1 MHGAPA
7 AIVAGRLA
15 SPARVCAG
23 SRSPLPT
30 PSAAGSRTIPLCV
43 ASSAVVDVA
52 ALVLADVVVL
62 PPEAPEQNVDE
73 PSTPIE
79 GGVACDADP
88 DMVGNEPR
96 PVVPR
101 PLVPRPLVPRAAA
114 SSELTELDERGGQ
127 RGCACARGCRR
138 HGAGVTHDD
147 GAANRIARGRRTGSY
162 AVRAQQLGFSGI
174 RREADPSA
182 VEGR

>member
-7 AIVAGRLA
+7 VLVAGRLA

-23 SRSPLPT
+23 SRSPLPA

-43 ASSAVVDVA
+43 ATALVVDVA
-52 ALVLADVVVL
+52 ALVLVDVVVL
-62 PPEAPEQNVDE
+62 TPEAPEQNVDE
-73 PSTPIE
+73 PLTPVE

-101 PLVPRPLVPRAAA
+101 PLVPRPLVPRPLVPRPAVPTPTA
-114 SSELTELDERGGQ
+114 SSEPTELDEGEDGEV
-127 RGCACARGCRR
+127 ALALVDVP
-138 HGAGVTHDD
+138 VTE
-147 GAANRIARGRRTGSY
+147 
-162 AVRAQQLGFSGI
+162 LG
-174 RREADPSA
+174 
-182 VEGR
+182 